1 MLVLKFKYLNV
12 FSMFVNKTR
21 RITISALKDLSR
33 NLWLNMATVIII
45 VIALFTI
52 TMMFAIDAVG
62 NHALVTLQE
71 KIDISIQ
78 FKDDADEAKILEL
91 KKDLENLGEIKEV
104 EYISKDQ
111 ALIDFKETHKDNEYI
126 NQSIEELGE
135 NPLFA
140 VLNVK
145 ANDISRYDFINDYVI
160 GNDNYKDIIE
170 KVNYKENE
178 KAIDNLSKILATI
191 QDGIAGLTILFV
203 FISILT
209 AFNTIRLAMYAHKV
223 EIEIMRLVG
232 ASNWYIRMP
241 FVIQGA
247 ILGALGCVI
256 TLAIISPVAVY
267 VSPRIIQ
274 FLPGFDLY
282 VYFMNNFLS
291 ITLMLALIGIGVG
304 VFSSLIAIRRYLKV

>member
-1 MLVLKFKYLNV
+1 
-12 FSMFVNKTR
+12 MFVNKTR

-52 TMMFAIDAVG
+52 TIMFAIDAVG

-291 ITLMLALIGIGVG
+291 ITLMLVLIGIGVG

>member
-1 MLVLKFKYLNV
+1 MLI
-12 FSMFVNKTR
+12 NKTK
-21 RITISALKDLSR
+21 RIVISALKDLSR

-45 VIALFTI
+45 VISLFTI
-52 TMMFAIDAVG
+52 TTMLAIDAVG
-62 NHALVTLQE
+62 SHALLALQE

-78 FKDDADEAKILEL
+78 FKDNADEAKILEL
-91 KKDLENLGEIKEV
+91 KKDLENLEDVKSVG
-104 EYISKDQ
+104 YISKEQ
-111 ALIDFKETHKDNEYI
+111 ALVDFQETHKDSEYI

-145 ANDISRYDFINDYVI
+145 ANDINKYNSINEYII

-178 KAIDNLSKILATI
+178 RAIDNLSKILAAVK
-191 QDGIAGLTILFV
+191 DGIAGITILFV
-203 FISILT
+203 FISILVS
-209 AFNTIRLAMYAHKV
+209 FNTIRLAMYSHKI

-241 FVIQGA
+241 FIIEGA
-247 ILGALGCVI
+247 ILGAVGAVL
-256 TLAIISPVAVY
+256 TLLIISPSTIY
-267 VSPRIIQ
+267 ISPKITQ

-282 VYFMNNFLS
+282 VYFTDNLFNIAALL
-291 ITLMLALIGIGVG
+291 TLIGIGVG
-304 VFSSLIAIRRYLKV
+304 VFSSFIAIRRYLKV

>member
-1 MLVLKFKYLNV
+1 
-12 FSMFVNKTR
+12 MFINKTR
-21 RITISALKDLSR
+21 RVTISALKDLSR
-33 NLWLNMATVIII
+33 NLWLNMATIIII

-52 TMMFAIDAVG
+52 TIMFAVDAVG

-78 FKDDADEAKILEL
+78 FKDDANEVKILEF
-91 KKDLENLGEIKEV
+91 KKDLENLEEIKEV
-104 EYISKDQ
+104 EYISKEQ

-126 NQSIEELGE
+126 SQSIEELGE

-140 VLNVK
+140 ILNIK
-145 ANDISRYDFINDYVI
+145 ANDISKYNSVNEYIV

-191 QDGIAGLTILFV
+191 QDGITGLTILFV
-203 FISILT
+203 FISVLT
-209 AFNTIRLAMYAHKV
+209 VFNTIRLAMYAHKI

-241 FVIQGA
+241 FIIQGA
-247 ILGALGCVI
+247 ILGSFGCII
-256 TLAIISPVAVY
+256 TLAIISPVAIY
-267 VSPRIIQ
+267 ISPRITQ

-282 VYFMNNFLS
+282 MYFMNNLLS
-291 ITLMLALIGIGVG
+291 ITVMLAAIGIGMG
-304 VFSSLIAIRRYLKV
+304 IFSSLIAIRRYLKV

>member
-1 MLVLKFKYLNV
+1 
-12 FSMFVNKTR
+12 MFVNKTR

-104 EYISKDQ
+104 EYISKEQ

-145 ANDISRYDFINDYVI
+145 ANDISKYNFINDYVI

-291 ITLMLALIGIGVG
+291 ITLMLALVGIGVG

>member
-1 MLVLKFKYLNV
+1 M
-12 FSMFVNKTR
+12 
-21 RITISALKDLSR
+21 
-33 NLWLNMATVIII
+33 
-45 VIALFTI
+45 
-52 TMMFAIDAVG
+52 
-62 NHALVTLQE
+62 
-71 KIDISIQ
+71 
-78 FKDDADEAKILEL
+78 
-91 KKDLENLGEIKEV
+91 
-104 EYISKDQ
+104 
-111 ALIDFKETHKDNEYI
+111 
-126 NQSIEELGE
+126 
-135 NPLFA
+135 
-140 VLNVK
+140 K
-145 ANDISRYDFINDYVI
+145 ANDISKYDFINEYVI

-178 KAIDNLSKILATI
+178 KAINNLSKILATI

-232 ASNWYIRMP
+232 ASNWYIRIP

-282 VYFMNNFLS
+282 MYFMNNFLS
-291 ITLMLALIGIGVG
+291 ITLMLVLIGVGVG

>member
-1 MLVLKFKYLNV
+1 
-12 FSMFVNKTR
+12 MFINKTR
-21 RITISALKDLSR
+21 RVTISALKDLSR

-52 TMMFAIDAVG
+52 TIMLAIDAVG

-78 FKDDADEAKILEL
+78 FKDDADEAKILEF
-91 KKDLENLGEIKEV
+91 KKDLENLEEIKEV
-104 EYISKDQ
+104 EYISKEQ
-111 ALIDFKETHKDNEYI
+111 ALIDFKETHKESEYI

-140 VLNVK
+140 ILNIK
-145 ANDISRYDFINDYVI
+145 ANDISKYNSINEYII

-170 KVNYKENE
+170 EVNYKENE

-203 FISILT
+203 LISVLT
-209 AFNTIRLAMYAHKV
+209 AFNTIRLAMYTHKI

-241 FVIQGA
+241 FIIQGA
-247 ILGALGCVI
+247 ILGTMGCVI

-267 VSPRIIQ
+267 ISPRITQ

-291 ITLMLALIGIGVG
+291 ITVVLALIGISVG

>member
-1 MLVLKFKYLNV
+1 MI
-12 FSMFVNKTR
+12 VNKTK

-52 TMMFAIDAVG
+52 TIMFAVDAVG

-78 FKDDADEAKILEL
+78 FKDDADEVKILEL
-91 KKDLENLGEIKEV
+91 KKDLENLEEIREV
-104 EYISKDQ
+104 EYISKEQ

-126 NQSIEELGE
+126 SQSIEELGE

-145 ANDISRYDFINDYVI
+145 ANDISKYSSINEYI
-160 GNDNYKDIIE
+160 AGNDNYKDIIE

-203 FISILT
+203 FISVLT
-209 AFNTIRLAMYAHKV
+209 AFNTIRLAMYAHKT

-247 ILGALGCVI
+247 ILGASGCII

-267 VSPRIIQ
+267 ISPRITQ

-282 VYFMNNFLS
+282 MYFMNNFLS
-291 ITLMLALIGIGVG
+291 ITVMLAAIGISIGI
-304 VFSSLIAIRRYLKV
+304 FSSLIAIRRYLKV

>member
-1 MLVLKFKYLNV
+1 
-12 FSMFVNKTR
+12 MFVNKTR

-62 NHALVTLQE
+62 NHALATLQE

-91 KKDLENLGEIKEV
+91 KKDLENLKEIKEV
-104 EYISKDQ
+104 EYISKEQ

-145 ANDISRYDFINDYVI
+145 ANNISKYNFINDYVI

-178 KAIDNLSKILATI
+178 KAINNLSKILATI

-291 ITLMLALIGIGVG
+291 IALMLALVGISVG

>member
-1 MLVLKFKYLNV
+1 
-12 FSMFVNKTR
+12 MFVNKTR

-104 EYISKDQ
+104 EYISKEQ

-145 ANDISRYDFINDYVI
+145 ANDISKYNFINDYVI

>member
-1 MLVLKFKYLNV
+1 
-12 FSMFVNKTR
+12 MFINKTR

-78 FKDDADEAKILEL
+78 FKDDADEVKILEL
-91 KKDLENLGEIKEV
+91 KKDLENLEEIKAV
-104 EYISKDQ
+104 EYISKEQ

-145 ANDISRYDFINDYVI
+145 ASDISKYDFINDYVI
-160 GNDNYKDIIE
+160 GNDNYKGIIE

-241 FVIQGA
+241 FIIQGA
-247 ILGALGCVI
+247 ILGSLGCII

-267 VSPRIIQ
+267 ISPRIIQ

-282 VYFMNNFLS
+282 MYFMNNFLS
-291 ITLMLALIGIGVG
+291 ITLMLALIGVGVG
-304 VFSSLIAIRRYLKV
+304 VFSSLIAIRRYLRV